1 MQKQLMRIFGNT
13 TTSAGLVKVLDENCT
28 HDDVETP
35 SLHEIIET
43 IDHGEPDEDYM
54 PSDINVANTR
64 TEFIDGHEDSSND
77 IGKNTS
83 RFLNDGRTSEYKIRR
98 S

>member
-13 TTSAGLVKVLDENCT
+13 QTSAGLVKVLDENLN

-43 IDHGEPDEDYM
+43 ID
-54 PSDINVANTR
+54 
-64 TEFIDGHEDSSND
+64 
-77 IGKNTS
+77 
-83 RFLNDGRTSEYKIRR
+83 
-98 S
+98 